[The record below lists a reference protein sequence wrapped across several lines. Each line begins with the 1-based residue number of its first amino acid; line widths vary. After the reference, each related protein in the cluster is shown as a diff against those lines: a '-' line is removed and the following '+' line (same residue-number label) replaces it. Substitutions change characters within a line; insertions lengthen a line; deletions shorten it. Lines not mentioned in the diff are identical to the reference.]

1 MITPIKIGN
10 FTPKNNIFLAPMAGI
25 TDMPFRYLCSK
36 MGVGLTCTEMISS
49 KGMYYND
56 KKTKQLTVIHPD
68 EAPCAVQIF
77 GSEPDI
83 MAKAAE
89 ELSSRDDVA
98 IIDINMGCPAT
109 KIVKNGEGCALMQDE
124 RLASQIIKAVVKAS
138 SKPVTVKFRKGY
150 GSRKDHENCNGYDDY
165 NGFDEYD
172 SKDTHNNNSIHK
184 RNDYDEHNCNDE
196 CNSYDKRNGYDK
208 RYGYDKRNGYDR
220 RNGFGKHNDYDECN
234 SNDSHKAIEFAKMAE
249 ESGAS
254 AITVHG
260 RTMEQFYSGNSDMDT
275 IARVK
280 QAVSIPVIGN
290 GDVFTPEKAKE
301 MLEITGCD
309 AVMIGRGAQGN
320 PWLFKRIFHYIYNNE
335 LLPYPTNTEKL
346 KVIKEHYEMMIT
358 LKGEIIAVKEMRKH
372 LAWYIKGMPG
382 ASKLRTEIFML
393 TAARDVLYLLEE
405 YFSACCNLL

>member
-36 MGVGLTCTEMISS
+36 MGAGLTYTEMISS

-68 EAPCAVQIF
+68 EAPCAVQVF

-124 RLASQIIKAVVKAS
+124 KLASQIIKAVVKAS

-150 GSRKDHENCNGYDDY
+150 ESRKDHENLNGYGYHDY
-165 NGFDEYD
+165 AKCNDHGEYNSNDEHYG
-172 SKDTHNNNSIHK
+172 KDNHNNNSIGK
-184 RNDYDEHNCNDE
+184 RNDYDEHNDYDE
-196 CNSYDKRNGYDK
+196 YNSYDKRNCYI
-208 RYGYDKRNGYDR
+208 KRNGYD
-220 RNGFGKHNDYDECN
+220 KHNGYDECN

-260 RTMEQFYSGNSDMDT
+260 RTREQFYSGNSDMDT

-309 AVMIGRGAQGN
+309 AVMIGRGTQGN

-346 KVIKEHYEMMIT
+346 KIIKEHYEMMIN

>member
-36 MGVGLTCTEMISS
+36 MGAGLTYTEMISS

-109 KIVKNGEGCALMQDE
+109 KIVKNGEGCALMKDV

-150 GSRKDHENCNGYDDY
+150 GSRKDHENCNDYDDY

-172 SKDTHNNNSIHK
+172 SNDTHN
-184 RNDYDEHNCNDE
+184 
-196 CNSYDKRNGYDK
+196 G
-208 RYGYDKRNGYDR
+208 
-220 RNGFGKHNDYDECN
+220 YDECN

-260 RTMEQFYSGNSDMDT
+260 RTREQFYSGNSDMDT

-309 AVMIGRGAQGN
+309 AVMIGRGTQGN

-346 KVIKEHYEMMIT
+346 KIIKEHYEMMIN

-372 LAWYIKGMPG
+372 IAWYIKGMPG

>member
-1 MITPIKIGN
+1 MKIGN

-25 TDMPFRYLCSK
+25 TDMPFRFLCSK
-36 MGVGLTCTEMISS
+36 MGAGFTYTEMISS
-49 KGMYYND
+49 KGMCYND

-89 ELSSRDDVA
+89 KLSSRDDVA

-138 SKPVTVKFRKGY
+138 VKPVTVKFRKGY
-150 GSRKDHENCNGYDDY
+150 ESRKDHENCNGYDEC
-165 NGFDEYD
+165 N
-172 SKDTHNNNSIHK
+172 
-184 RNDYDEHNCNDE
+184 RND
-196 CNSYDKRNGYDK
+196 SR
-208 RYGYDKRNGYDR
+208 
-220 RNGFGKHNDYDECN
+220 
-234 SNDSHKAIEFAKMAE
+234 KAVEFAKIAE
-249 ESGAS
+249 ESGAN

-260 RTMEQFYSGNSDMDT
+260 RTREQFYSGNSDMDT

-280 QAVSIPVIGN
+280 QAVNIPVIGN

-301 MLEITGCD
+301 MLEVTGCD

-335 LLPYPTNTEKL
+335 LLPYPANAEKL
-346 KVIKEHYEMMIT
+346 KIIKEHYEMMIT
-358 LKGEIIAVKEMRKH
+358 LKGEIMAVKEMRKH

-393 TAARDVLYLLEE
+393 TAARDVLFLLEE
-405 YFSACCNLL
+405 YFSSCCN